1 MQTVDRKGTLPP
13 IVTIIG
19 AFALMAG
26 CATVPPHPASDTAEA
41 IIPVPVEQVRATVVQ
56 MLVDQGYCI
65 QDTNDAARLIGTGY
79 RQEIDSIW
87 NGLLDWRFGVN
98 RSRVDIA
105 LVPEGQSATLVSI
118 YVTAEGKDSLFAAW
132 RPYEAS
138 LPQSAGNQ
146 LRLLRNALGL
156 LWPPTQPRKS
166 SSLRIANDAASS
178 AAKPHEA

>member
-41 IIPVPVEQVRATVVQ
+41 IIPVPVEQVRATAVQ

-87 NGLLDWRFGVN
+87 K
-98 RSRVDIA
+98 
-105 LVPEGQSATLVSI
+105 
-118 YVTAEGKDSLFAAW
+118 GKDSLFAAW

-156 LWPPTQPRKS
+156 L
-166 SSLRIANDAASS
+166 
-178 AAKPHEA
+178 